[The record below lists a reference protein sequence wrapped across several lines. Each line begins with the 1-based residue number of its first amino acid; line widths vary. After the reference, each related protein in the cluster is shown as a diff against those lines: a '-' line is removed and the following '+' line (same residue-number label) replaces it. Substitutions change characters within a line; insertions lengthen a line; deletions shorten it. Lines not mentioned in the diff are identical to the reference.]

1 MKDERVNFPPS
12 AERSRLS
19 VELSP
24 VVSSHLDHISE
35 ITGQTKAA
43 IVAGALLDAL
53 PALLARADGLK
64 VRYQQLNQG
73 KRKRVNKMRFPT
85 WRLASLRF
93 CLLLR
98 FWLLFRQ
105 VKRCPPIM
113 SPSWFPVRP
122 CDWMRP
128 GRLMWLHAMKI
139 GLPLSRK

>member
-1 MKDERVNFPPS
+1 MKDERFNFPPS

-73 KRKRVNKMRFPT
+73 KRK
-85 WRLASLRF
+85 
-93 CLLLR
+93 
-98 FWLLFRQ
+98 
-105 VKRCPPIM
+105 
-113 SPSWFPVRP
+113 
-122 CDWMRP
+122 
-128 GRLMWLHAMKI
+128 
-139 GLPLSRK
+139 

>member
-1 MKDERVNFPPS
+1 MNASTSPPS

-73 KRKRVNKMRFPT
+73 KRK
-85 WRLASLRF
+85 
-93 CLLLR
+93 
-98 FWLLFRQ
+98 
-105 VKRCPPIM
+105 
-113 SPSWFPVRP
+113 
-122 CDWMRP
+122 
-128 GRLMWLHAMKI
+128 
-139 GLPLSRK
+139 

>member
-1 MKDERVNFPPS
+1 MNASTSPPS

-43 IVAGALLDAL
+43 VVAGALLDAL

-73 KRKRVNKMRFPT
+73 KRK
-85 WRLASLRF
+85 
-93 CLLLR
+93 
-98 FWLLFRQ
+98 
-105 VKRCPPIM
+105 
-113 SPSWFPVRP
+113 
-122 CDWMRP
+122 
-128 GRLMWLHAMKI
+128 
-139 GLPLSRK
+139 

>member
-53 PALLARADGLK
+53 PALLARAAGLK
-64 VRYQQLNQG
+64 VRYQKLNQG
-73 KRKRVNKMRFPT
+73 KRK
-85 WRLASLRF
+85 
-93 CLLLR
+93 
-98 FWLLFRQ
+98 
-105 VKRCPPIM
+105 
-113 SPSWFPVRP
+113 
-122 CDWMRP
+122 
-128 GRLMWLHAMKI
+128 
-139 GLPLSRK
+139 

>member
-1 MKDERVNFPPS
+1 MNASTSPPS

-19 VELSP
+19 VERSP

-73 KRKRVNKMRFPT
+73 KRK
-85 WRLASLRF
+85 
-93 CLLLR
+93 
-98 FWLLFRQ
+98 
-105 VKRCPPIM
+105 
-113 SPSWFPVRP
+113 
-122 CDWMRP
+122 
-128 GRLMWLHAMKI
+128 
-139 GLPLSRK
+139 

>member
-73 KRKRVNKMRFPT
+73 KRK
-85 WRLASLRF
+85 
-93 CLLLR
+93 
-98 FWLLFRQ
+98 
-105 VKRCPPIM
+105 
-113 SPSWFPVRP
+113 
-122 CDWMRP
+122 
-128 GRLMWLHAMKI
+128 
-139 GLPLSRK
+139 